1 MLVMCKRIGD
11 LFSFISL
18 GLSGSILQFWQNII
32 KVCSKSWLLTCS
44 SNITLNL
51 PSYNSSALKRKLN
64 FCNGCLSLQYFWLH
78 TSRDRVHCSRV
89 YCNTKLETIQ
99 TILRQP
105 CNSSRFFTDP
115 LCGYLR
121 LKWRGKEK
129 SQSAPRSFIF
139 SRKVCQTLF
148 KLYLLPD
155 TAASPVVH
163 RVVGT
168 SYNLNTARTE
178 ESGIVK
184 ECMYNM
190 AIRVVEFSNGGYKI
204 RKIFA

>member
-1 MLVMCKRIGD
+1 M
-11 LFSFISL
+11 
-18 GLSGSILQFWQNII
+18 
-32 KVCSKSWLLTCS
+32 KV
-44 SNITLNL
+44 
-51 PSYNSSALKRKLN
+51 
-64 FCNGCLSLQYFWLH
+64 
-78 TSRDRVHCSRV
+78 
-89 YCNTKLETIQ
+89 
-99 TILRQP
+99 ILRQP

-115 LCGYLR
+115 LRGYLR

-168 SYNLNTARTE
+168 SYNWNTARTE
-178 ESGIVK
+178 ESGILK
-184 ECMYNM
+184 ECTTCAVYK
-190 AIRVVEFSNGGYKI
+190 AWVLLFPTLLFSRLLFQEFCSSDFCSPVLWRLFPKPKGHVFPSRTV
-204 RKIFA
+204 RKDLYSPKFLCSLEDFCSTDC